1 VSVFLEFFVSIAID
15 HRQKSLT
22 LRLKQLFN
30 RMEYCLRNEFH
41 FLEILMSARTQGGIG
56 RRIARLLAMVTFFA
70 VLLAALVHTIFQ
82 TRRELENQLIS
93 MQATAYALAAAT
105 SESVVETDTSKA
117 QKSLTAVSR
126 IPNILMASIVLPD
139 NSTFAT
145 MGQTVY
151 LSNDLVSRDSGALA
165 LLFKGVLPVS
175 VDIVKGGLVRG
186 RLVMVG
192 DISTLRSQIARSILG
207 TFAAAIVAALL
218 GVVASQPLQ
227 RRIVGPLTTLT
238 ATIQNIRKSR
248 NYSSALQDDDSP
260 DEAGI
265 LVKAFNGL
273 MRDIRS
279 RDDALQKLAYHD
291 PLTGLANR
299 VSFQRSLEEWMQ
311 FEPGNTSGSVALVN
325 IHGFRAMNDAF
336 SHSIGDA
343 LLMTVAATIMSAVA
357 EDVTVARYGGDE
369 FALLFRSASTENDV
383 EAAVTKVQASFVKPL
398 QIGDLE
404 LHVTLTA
411 GAVLLARQV
420 GETDVVDSVLR
431 QVDLALADAK
441 SQVAGKVS
449 FFRPELA
456 DVVQE
461 DTTVGQALRQ
471 AAKVGDFELH
481 YQAQFDLRANRV
493 SGFEALVRWTHPV
506 RGPISPAIF
515 IPLAERIGLISVIG
529 DWVLVEGCKQAAT
542 WYRQGLP
549 ERIMSINVSPAQILA
564 AGFVEKVRAALQSSG
579 LPPHLLCLE
588 LTESMFVGS
597 RYAETVFVLETL
609 ARDGVKLALDDFGTG
624 YSSLGY
630 LSKLPFHTIKID
642 RAFVSGVDK
651 NARKLGMLRSVVDM
665 VHVLGMTVVAEGAE
679 TNDEVK
685 VLRQLG
691 VEKVQ
696 GYALARPLPKDMA
709 IARAS
714 EIDRTY
720 LAKSA

>member
-1 VSVFLEFFVSIAID
+1 MMTRS
-15 HRQKSLT
+15 HR
-22 LRLKQLFN
+22 
-30 RMEYCLRNEFH
+30 
-41 FLEILMSARTQGGIG
+41 GIG
-56 RRIARLLAMVTFFA
+56 RRMSRLLALATFFA
-70 VLLAALVHTIFQ
+70 VLLAALAHTVLQ
-82 TRRELENQLIS
+82 TRRELQNQMLS
-93 MQATAYALAAAT
+93 MQATALALAAAT
-105 SESVVETDTSKA
+105 GDAVVEVDRPKA
-117 QKSLTAVSR
+117 LSALTAVSR
-126 IPNILMASIVLPD
+126 IPNILMANIVLTD

-145 MGQTVY
+145 MGQTAY
-151 LSNDLVSRDSGALA
+151 LDDDVVTQSDSSIM
-165 LLFKGVLPVS
+165 LLYRGLLPVS
-175 VDIVKGGLVRG
+175 VDIIKGGEVRG
-186 RLVMVG
+186 RLLVVG
-192 DISTLRSQIARSILG
+192 DIRGLRSQVFSSVLT
-207 TFAAAIVAALL
+207 TFSFALLAALVGVAA
-218 GVVASQPLQ
+218 SRPLQ
-227 RRIVGPLTTLT
+227 RRIVVPLTDLT
-238 ATIQNIRKSR
+238 RTIQDIRASR
-248 NYSSALQDDDSP
+248 NYAAALPDDDRA
-260 DEAGI
+260 DEVGVM
-265 LVKAFNGL
+265 VKSFNGL

-291 PLTGLANR
+291 PLTGLGNR
-299 VSFQRSLEEWMQ
+299 VSFQRSLDEWM
-311 FEPGNTSGSVALVN
+311 ERPAVGSSGAVALVN

-343 LLMTVAATIMSAVA
+343 LLMTVAATIKAAVA
-357 EDVTVARYGGDE
+357 EDVTLARYGGDE
-369 FALLFRSASTENDV
+369 FALLLRAVESIDDV
-383 EAAVTKVQASFVKPL
+383 EKALARVQADFVKPL

-411 GAVLLARQV
+411 GAVLLAGRA

-441 SQVAGKVS
+441 SQVAGKVA

-456 DVVQE
+456 HVVQE

-471 AAKVGDFELH
+471 AAKAGDFELH

-506 RGPISPAIF
+506 RGPMSPGVF

-542 WYRQGLP
+542 WYQQGLP

-564 AGFVEKVRAALQSSG
+564 AGFVEKVRAALQTSR
-579 LPPHLLCLE
+579 LPAHLLCLE

-630 LSKLPFHTIKID
+630 LSKLPFHSIKID
-642 RAFVSGVDK
+642 RAFVSGIDK
-651 NARKLGMLRSVVDM
+651 NTRKRGMLKSIIDM

-679 TNDEVK
+679 TTEEVN
-685 VLRQLG
+685 LLQQLG

-696 GYALARPLPKDMA
+696 GYALARPLPADIAM
-709 IARAS
+709 ARAS

-720 LAKSA
+720 QALSA

>member
-1 VSVFLEFFVSIAID
+1 MMTRS
-15 HRQKSLT
+15 HR
-22 LRLKQLFN
+22 
-30 RMEYCLRNEFH
+30 
-41 FLEILMSARTQGGIG
+41 GIG
-56 RRIARLLAMVTFFA
+56 RRMSRLLALATFFA
-70 VLLAALVHTIFQ
+70 VLLAALAHTVLQ
-82 TRRELENQLIS
+82 TRRELQNQMLS
-93 MQATAYALAAAT
+93 MQATALALAAAT
-105 SESVVETDTSKA
+105 GDAVVEVDRPKA
-117 QKSLTAVSR
+117 LSALTAVSR
-126 IPNILMASIVLPD
+126 IPNILMANIVLTD

-145 MGQTVY
+145 MGQTAY
-151 LSNDLVSRDSGALA
+151 LDDDVVTQSDSSIM
-165 LLFKGVLPVS
+165 LLYRGLLPVS
-175 VDIVKGGLVRG
+175 VDIIKGGEVRG
-186 RLVMVG
+186 RLLVVG
-192 DISTLRSQIARSILG
+192 DIRGLRSQVFSSVLT
-207 TFAAAIVAALL
+207 TFSFALLAALV
-218 GVVASQPLQ
+218 GVVASRPLQ
-227 RRIVGPLTTLT
+227 RRIVVPLTDLT
-238 ATIQNIRKSR
+238 RTIQDIRASR
-248 NYSSALQDDDSP
+248 NYAAALPDDDRA
-260 DEAGI
+260 DEVGVM
-265 LVKAFNGL
+265 VKSFNGL

-291 PLTGLANR
+291 PLTGLGNR
-299 VSFQRSLEEWMQ
+299 VSFQRSLDEWM
-311 FEPGNTSGSVALVN
+311 ERPAVGSSGAVALVN

-343 LLMTVAATIMSAVA
+343 LLMTVAATIKAAVA
-357 EDVTVARYGGDE
+357 EDVTLARYGGDE
-369 FALLFRSASTENDV
+369 FALLLRAVESIDDV
-383 EAAVTKVQASFVKPL
+383 EKALARVQADFVKPL

-411 GAVLLARQV
+411 GAVLLAGRA

-441 SQVAGKVS
+441 SQVAGKVA

-456 DVVQE
+456 HVVQE

-471 AAKVGDFELH
+471 AAKAGDFELH

-493 SGFEALVRWTHPV
+493 SGFEALVRWKHPV
-506 RGPISPAIF
+506 RGPMSPGVF

-542 WYRQGLP
+542 WYQQGLP

-564 AGFVEKVRAALQSSG
+564 AGFVEKVRAALQTSR
-579 LPPHLLCLE
+579 LPAHLLCLE

-630 LSKLPFHTIKID
+630 LSKLPFHSIKID
-642 RAFVSGVDK
+642 RAFVSGIDK
-651 NARKLGMLRSVVDM
+651 NTRKRGMLKSIIDM

-679 TNDEVK
+679 TTEEVN
-685 VLRQLG
+685 LLQQLG

-696 GYALARPLPKDMA
+696 GYALARPLPADIAM
-709 IARAS
+709 ARAS

-720 LAKSA
+720 QALSA

>member
-1 VSVFLEFFVSIAID
+1 MIMRS
-15 HRQKSLT
+15 HR
-22 LRLKQLFN
+22 
-30 RMEYCLRNEFH
+30 
-41 FLEILMSARTQGGIG
+41 GIG
-56 RRIARLLAMVTFFA
+56 RRMSRLLALATFFA
-70 VLLAALVHTIFQ
+70 VLLAALAHTVLQ
-82 TRRELENQLIS
+82 TRRELQNQMLS
-93 MQATAYALAAAT
+93 MQATALALAAAT
-105 SESVVETDTSKA
+105 GDAVVEVDRPKA
-117 QKSLTAVSR
+117 LSALTAVSR
-126 IPNILMASIVLPD
+126 IPNILMANIVLTD

-145 MGQTVY
+145 MGQTAY
-151 LSNDLVSRDSGALA
+151 LDDDVVTQSDSSIM
-165 LLFKGVLPVS
+165 LLYRGLLPVS
-175 VDIVKGGLVRG
+175 VDIIKGGVVRG
-186 RLVMVG
+186 HLLVVG
-192 DISTLRSQIARSILG
+192 DIRGLRSQVFSSVLT
-207 TFAAAIVAALL
+207 TFSFALLAALV
-218 GVVASQPLQ
+218 GVVASRPLQ
-227 RRIVGPLTTLT
+227 RRIVVPLTDLT
-238 ATIQNIRKSR
+238 RTIQDIRASR
-248 NYSSALQDDDSP
+248 NYAAALPDDDRA
-260 DEAGI
+260 DEVGVM
-265 LVKAFNGL
+265 VKSFNGL

-291 PLTGLANR
+291 PLTGLGNR
-299 VSFQRSLEEWMQ
+299 VSFQRALDDWM
-311 FEPGNTSGSVALVN
+311 ERPAVGASGAVALVN

-343 LLMTVAATIMSAVA
+343 LLMTVAATIKAAVA
-357 EDVTVARYGGDE
+357 EDVTLARYGGDE
-369 FALLFRSASTENDV
+369 FALLLRGVETIEDV
-383 EAAVTKVQASFVKPL
+383 EKALARVQAGFVKPL

-411 GAVLLARQV
+411 GAVLLAGRA

-441 SQVAGKVS
+441 SQVAGKVA

-461 DTTVGQALRQ
+461 DATVGQALRQ
-471 AAKVGDFELH
+471 AAKDGDFELH

-506 RGPISPAIF
+506 RGPMSPGVF

-529 DWVLVEGCKQAAT
+529 DWVLLAGCKQAAA
-542 WYRQGLP
+542 WYQQGLP

-564 AGFVEKVRAALQSSG
+564 AGFVEKVRAALQTTG

-630 LSKLPFHTIKID
+630 LQKLPFHSIKID
-642 RAFVSGVDK
+642 RAFVSGADK
-651 NARKLGMLRSVVDM
+651 STRKRGMLKSIIDM

-679 TNDEVK
+679 TNEEVN
-685 VLRQLG
+685 LLQQLG

-696 GYALARPLPKDMA
+696 GYALARPLPADIAM
-709 IARAS
+709 ARAS

-720 LAKSA
+720 LALSA

>member
-1 VSVFLEFFVSIAID
+1 MMTRS
-15 HRQKSLT
+15 HR
-22 LRLKQLFN
+22 
-30 RMEYCLRNEFH
+30 
-41 FLEILMSARTQGGIG
+41 GIG
-56 RRIARLLAMVTFFA
+56 RRMSRLLALATFFA
-70 VLLAALVHTIFQ
+70 VLLAALAHTVLQ
-82 TRRELENQLIS
+82 TRRELQNQMLS
-93 MQATAYALAAAT
+93 MQATALALAAAT
-105 SESVVETDTSKA
+105 GDAVVEVDRPKA
-117 QKSLTAVSR
+117 LSALTAVSR
-126 IPNILMASIVLPD
+126 IPNILMANIVLTD

-145 MGQTVY
+145 MGQTAY
-151 LSNDLVSRDSGALA
+151 LDDDVVTQSDSSIM
-165 LLFKGVLPVS
+165 LLYRGLLPVS
-175 VDIVKGGLVRG
+175 VDIIKGGEVRG
-186 RLVMVG
+186 RLLVVG
-192 DISTLRSQIARSILG
+192 DIRGLRSQVFSSVLT
-207 TFAAAIVAALL
+207 TFSFALLAALV
-218 GVVASQPLQ
+218 GVVASRPLQ
-227 RRIVGPLTTLT
+227 RRIVVPLTDLT
-238 ATIQNIRKSR
+238 RTMQDIRASR
-248 NYSSALQDDDSP
+248 NYAAALPDDDRA
-260 DEAGI
+260 DEVGVM
-265 LVKAFNGL
+265 VKSFNGL

-291 PLTGLANR
+291 PLTGLGNR
-299 VSFQRSLEEWMQ
+299 VSFQRALDDWM
-311 FEPGNTSGSVALVN
+311 ERPAVGASGAVALVN

-343 LLMTVAATIMSAVA
+343 LLMTVAATIKAAVA
-357 EDVTVARYGGDE
+357 EDVTLARYGGDE
-369 FALLFRSASTENDV
+369 FALLLRGVETIEDV
-383 EAAVTKVQASFVKPL
+383 EKALARVQAGFVKPL

-411 GAVLLARQV
+411 GAVLLAGRA

-441 SQVAGKVS
+441 SQVAGKVA

-461 DTTVGQALRQ
+461 DATVGQALRQ
-471 AAKVGDFELH
+471 AAKDGDFELH

-506 RGPISPAIF
+506 RGPMSPGVF

-529 DWVLVEGCKQAAT
+529 DWVLLAGCKQAAA
-542 WYRQGLP
+542 WYQQGLP

-564 AGFVEKVRAALQSSG
+564 AGFVEKVRAALQTTG

-630 LSKLPFHTIKID
+630 LQKLPFHSIKID
-642 RAFVSGVDK
+642 RAFVSGADK
-651 NARKLGMLRSVVDM
+651 STRKRGMLKSIIDM

-679 TNDEVK
+679 TNEEVN
-685 VLRQLG
+685 LLQQLG
-691 VEKVQ
+691 AEKVQ
-696 GYALARPLPKDMA
+696 GYALARPLPADIAM
-709 IARAS
+709 ARAS

-720 LAKSA
+720 LALSA